1 MSPGFHGECGPAILP
16 HEQRGPENS
25 LPVPQIRALFLR
37 LPAVRRKDKSAAFC
51 TRATIPRPASSA
63 TIVAL
68 SVGAFL
74 GPNAITEVDVSSAWT
89 RIIAP
94 FPLNATLADI
104 VDNDAAFYG
113 GKSAHFSEN
122 CGEGTAAGRA
132 AVQERARSRVA
143 EIAELWAAGYL

>member
-1 MSPGFHGECGPAILP
+1 MARLQS
-16 HEQRGPENS
+16 
-25 LPVPQIRALFLR
+25 AL
-37 LPAVRRKDKSAAFC
+37 AKSAAFC

-63 TIVAL
+63 TIVPS
-68 SVGAFL
+68 SVGAFF

-94 FPLNATLADI
+94 FPLNAILADI

-122 CGEGTAAGRA
+122 CGEGTLPAGRPY
-132 AVQERARSRVA
+132 R
-143 EIAELWAAGYL
+143 

>member
-1 MSPGFHGECGPAILP
+1 
-16 HEQRGPENS
+16 
-25 LPVPQIRALFLR
+25 
-37 LPAVRRKDKSAAFC
+37 
-51 TRATIPRPASSA
+51 
-63 TIVAL
+63 L